1 MTSSS
6 GVPVTGPETSE
17 ENYCYA
23 HPDTPTRLR
32 CSRCDRPICGRCA
45 IPASVG
51 QHCPECVAEA
61 RRSAPKVRSALR
73 ATAPVVMTILIIN
86 VVIWVIQTASP
97 SEPGTPFD
105 VVTFALG
112 AMPERIAA
120 GEWYRLITPMFLHAP
135 DSFWHIG
142 FNSYALYLF
151 GPNMEQG
158 LGKRRF
164 LILYLVAGF
173 TGSAASYTFGSC
185 GRVGVGASGA
195 IFGVLGGL
203 LVYLYNRRRSTF
215 VRQYMR
221 NILFLIVINLVFGF
235 VFPSI
240 DNLAHIGGLV
250 GGAALGLSL
259 DEAPGHT
266 ITPAP
271 RLLGVLGVVIAA
283 VALVAWRTA
292 TFSC

>member
-17 ENYCYA
+17 ETYCYL
-23 HPDTPTRLR
+23 HPDTPTKLR
-32 CSRCDRPICGRCA
+32 CTRCDRPICGRCA

-51 QHCPECVAEA
+51 QHCPNCVAEA

-73 ATAPVVMTILIIN
+73 ATAPVVMTILIVN
-86 VVIWVIQTASP
+86 VVMWVIQTAA
-97 SEPGTPFD
+97 PGQPETPYD

-112 AMPERIAA
+112 ALSERIAA

-135 DSFWHIG
+135 DSLWHIG
-142 FNSYALYLF
+142 FNSYALFLF
-151 GPNMEQG
+151 GPNMEQA

-173 TGSAASYTFGSC
+173 MGSAVSYTFGSC
-185 GRVGVGASGA
+185 GRIGVGASGA

-203 LVYLYNRRRSTF
+203 FVFLYNRRRSTF

-221 NILFLIVINLVFGF
+221 NIILLIGVNLVFGF
-235 VFPSI
+235 VFPGI
-240 DNLAHIGGLV
+240 DNLAHMGGLV

-259 DEAPGHT
+259 DEAPGRM
-266 ITPAP
+266 IP
-271 RLLGVLGVVIAA
+271 RRLQLLGVLGVVVAGI
-283 VALVAWRTA
+283 ALVAWRTA